1 MHKLQNFYKN
11 NIQSRFIYF
20 FFFLGWI
27 ILFPFSFS
35 FQINKKKTKLCIE
48 AGAKGWESIEYKELY
63 QSAIEFLKPED
74 VMQIVVD
81 KNKSYLQQLCKTI
94 YINKPTHYLYDPRTG
109 AQDFFSALLQ
119 SLAVACIFQANRII
133 PIVLLT
139 DCADRTW
146 RTQSAIITAHEGAVI
161 TFISVREIA
170 SIFPHRRIIGPSLM
184 PFSQSTLKKLHEL
197 RLHPY
202 NKNTRTATFVG
213 SLYEP
218 RISKLKKI
226 NKRLQELG
234 FNLEIKGRLPGIP
247 RISDQL
253 YWETLVSSAIG
264 FTTADQVE
272 TDRSDW
278 TWIPHMVYRYLEVTA
293 AGSLLVAPNVAGL
306 ERYFSPEIHFAKYE
320 TIDEAINVIRYYL
333 EHPLEREVIAKEGL
347 KRASTL
353 IEARIFWTSIN
364 AGLGKNAL
372 L

>member
-1 MHKLQNFYKN
+1 MHKLQTFYKN
-11 NIQSRFIYF
+11 NIQPRFIYF
-20 FFFLGWI
+20 FFFLGWL

-35 FQINKKKTKLCIE
+35 FRSNKKKAKLCIE
-48 AGAKGWESIEYKELY
+48 AGTNGWESIEFKELY

-74 VMQIVVD
+74 VMRIVVD
-81 KNKSYLQQLCKTI
+81 KNKNYLQQLCKTI
-94 YINKPTHYLYDPRTG
+94 HINKPTHYLYDPRTG

-119 SLAVACIFQANRII
+119 SLAVACLFAANRII
-133 PIVLLT
+133 PIALLT

-146 RTQSAIITAHEGAVI
+146 RTQSAIVTAHEGVVV
-161 TFISVREIA
+161 TFISVKEIA
-170 SIFPHRRIIGPSLM
+170 SIFPHRRIVGPSLM
-184 PFSQSTLKKLHEL
+184 PFSQATLEMLHKLRRHSSD
-197 RLHPY
+197 
-202 NKNTRTATFVG
+202 KNTHTATFVG

-218 RISKLKKI
+218 RISKLKKVD
-226 NKRLQELG
+226 KGLQEFG
-234 FNLEIKGRLPGIP
+234 FNLEIKGRLPGMP

-272 TDRSDW
+272 TDKSDW

-293 AGSLLVAPNVAGL
+293 AGSLLIAPYVPGL
-306 ERYFSPEIHFAKYE
+306 ERYFSSEIHFAKFE
-320 TIDEAINVIRYYL
+320 TIDEAINLIRYYL
-333 EHPLEREVIAKEGL
+333 EHSSEREVIANEGR
-347 KRASTL
+347 KRASAL